1 MFFRDLE
8 IYDKRTGEKLDGLPT
23 LCRSRQWNGF
33 GDRWLAMSMDAALEI
48 ALDER
53 IQGQD
58 LRVFLVLL
66 SKLDYEN
73 WLRVCQ
79 ADLAAALGMHKGHVS
94 RSIKRLLDA
103 EILLEGPKVGTSK
116 TYRLNP
122 AYGWRGSAKKHR
134 EALRD
139 RLEVIQGGKD
149 QEPAS

>member
-1 MFFRDLE
+1 
-8 IYDKRTGEKLDGLPT
+8 
-23 LCRSRQWNGF
+23 
-33 GDRWLAMSMDAALEI
+33 MSMDAALEI

-79 ADLAAALGMHKGHVS
+79 ADLAAALGMTKGNTS
-94 RSIKRLLDA
+94 RSIKRLIDA